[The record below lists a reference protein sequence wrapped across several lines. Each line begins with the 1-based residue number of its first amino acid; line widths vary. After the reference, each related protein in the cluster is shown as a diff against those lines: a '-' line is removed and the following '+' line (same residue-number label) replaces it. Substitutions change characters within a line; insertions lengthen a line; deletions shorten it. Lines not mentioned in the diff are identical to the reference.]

1 MTQQEVIEDL
11 KKRVDTFHS
20 YSAMTK
26 ERAIEKAPPQL
37 ILKGI
42 SLECRVCEIELLAA
56 PESYNTAKK
65 LSKITGKEVIP
76 LWPECSSNV
85 LTMPTIRLVIPMNRE
100 AEKAIEKF
108 QAEKN

>member
-11 KKRVDTFHS
+11 KRRVDTFHS

-26 ERAIEKAPPQL
+26 ERAIKNIPPQL

-42 SLECRVCEIELLAA
+42 SLECRVCEVELLAT
-56 PESYNTAKK
+56 PESYNTARE

-76 LWPECSSNV
+76 LCPECSSNL
-85 LTMPTIRLVIPMNRE
+85 LTMPTLSLVIPMNNEVER
-100 AEKAIEKF
+100 AIKKF